1 MPSSHPIHPDPPP
14 PKRSTRLGGSSGGM
28 SEPSS
33 VVARHPR
40 PIFVTPAE
48 LTFEGFF
55 DAESPVL
62 FRRLCLLTGNR
73 AEAEDVMQDAFLRLW
88 ERWDRVS
95 EMQDPTGYLYRTAMN
110 VFRSRYRRARLA
122 ARRAVG
128 LAPSRDEFAEADA
141 RRAVMQALGKL
152 TPRQRAAVVLTD
164 LIGFGSEEAGRALGV
179 KASTVR
185 ALATQGRETL
195 RATMEADR

>member
-1 MPSSHPIHPDPPP
+1 MPSDHRTRPDPPAS
-14 PKRSTRLGGSSGGM
+14 KRSTGFGRSSGGM
-28 SEPSS
+28 SEPIT
-33 VVARHPR
+33 AATRLPR
-40 PIFVTPAE
+40 PLVITPAA

-55 DAESPVL
+55 DTESPVL

-73 AEAEDVMQDAFLRLW
+73 SEAEDVMQDAFLRLW
-88 ERWDRVS
+88 ERWDRVAAM
-95 EMQDPTGYLYRTAMN
+95 EDPTGYLYRTAMN

-122 ARRAVG
+122 ARRAAG
-128 LAPSRDEFAEADA
+128 LAPRDEYAEADA
-141 RRAVMQALGKL
+141 RRTVTRALGTL

-164 LIGFGSEEAGRALGV
+164 LIGFSSEEAGHALGV

-195 RATMEADR
+195 RRTMEPER